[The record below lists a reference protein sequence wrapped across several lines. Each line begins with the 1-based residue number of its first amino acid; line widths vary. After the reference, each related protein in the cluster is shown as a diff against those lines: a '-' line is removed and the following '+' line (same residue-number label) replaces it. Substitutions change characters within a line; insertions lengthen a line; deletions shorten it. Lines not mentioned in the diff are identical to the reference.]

1 MDNISRFATKKPQ
14 IKVYYN
20 ENIQDVEY
28 IKEILLG
35 IEEEGTPY
43 QLEAKN
49 AGSAIQIGHE
59 ASFESTLG
67 VGIGIDKNEI
77 VLHYNKL
84 KENSPIFRI
93 KFTSKD
99 EQKRSLGANAARL
112 VTRMPFKEIEDLG

>member
-35 IEEEGTPY
+35 IEEEGIPY

-59 ASFESTLG
+59 PSFESTLG

-77 VLHYNKL
+77 VLHYNK
-84 KENSPIFRI
+84 
-93 KFTSKD
+93 
-99 EQKRSLGANAARL
+99 
-112 VTRMPFKEIEDLG
+112 